1 MSKLVILRGAPG
13 CGKSTIAAQY
23 KRHGYEIVNRD
34 TIRLNQFGDEE
45 FFGEEN
51 LVTAIQDT
59 LIDYWLRKGVN
70 VVVDNTN
77 TRWEFVRQLAGIGL
91 RAGAEVKIEVVDI
104 PLDEVL
110 RRNAERGRLG
120 GRAVPE
126 HVIRRY
132 HEELQISKE
141 WSL

>member
-1 MSKLVILRGAPG
+1 MTTLVILRGAPG
-13 CGKSTIAAQY
+13 CGKSTIAAEY
-23 KRHGYEIVNRD
+23 AADGYEIVNRD
-34 TIRLNQFGDEE
+34 TIRLKQFGDEE

-51 LVTAIQDT
+51 LVTALQDT
-59 LIDYWLRKGVN
+59 LIDYWLRKSVS

-77 TRWEFVRQLAGIGL
+77 TRWEFVRALAGIGL
-91 RAGAEVKIEVVDI
+91 RSGAAVKIEVVDV

-110 RRNAERGRLG
+110 RRNAQRGRLG

-132 HEELQISKE
+132 WDELQISKD
-141 WSL
+141 WTL